1 MTTICDRFL
10 GETIE
15 VATSGFY
22 SWPSAYGLVL
32 SGYHKRT
39 WRNPLMK
46 KEWPNQPPLQT
57 PADVTPAAGAPA
69 APSVGR
75 QADESLFGEE
85 INYGQYYCCI
95 FTRRHHRVGG
105 HL

>member
-10 GETIE
+10 GGAIE
-15 VATSGFY
+15 VATPRLLFR
-22 SWPSAYGLVL
+22 PSAYGLVL
-32 SGYHKRT
+32 SGYHERT
-39 WRNPLMK
+39 WRNSLMK
-46 KEWPNQPPLQT
+46 EGGPNQPPLQT
-57 PADVTPAAGAPA
+57 PGSGTPAAGAPA

-75 QADESLFGEE
+75 QADESLFGEK
-85 INYGQYYCCI
+85 IYYGQYYCCI